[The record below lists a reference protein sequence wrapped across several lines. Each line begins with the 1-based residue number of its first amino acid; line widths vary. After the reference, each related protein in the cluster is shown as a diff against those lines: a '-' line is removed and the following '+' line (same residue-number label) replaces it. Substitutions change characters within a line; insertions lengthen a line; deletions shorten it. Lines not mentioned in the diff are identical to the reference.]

1 MQPFSYSKMK
11 PGLWSGFF
19 VCGLLALTA
28 SGCGDAPANSP
39 GSAGRPVQ
47 RIDAGRLENKDIDEA
62 SGLAWSAREDDL
74 LWTHNDSGDK
84 ARLYAL
90 GMHGEARG
98 RIKLKNSDN
107 RDWEDIASFTL
118 DGEPYLLVADIGDN
132 ESRREY
138 LTLYVIAE
146 PDLAS
151 DSKVSLEPAWRINFT
166 YPEGPR
172 DAEAIAVDT
181 ERGLVLIITKRDLP
195 ARLYEVP
202 LQPAN
207 DDIVLAKR
215 GPDMRTLPQ
224 PQRNDVATAPM
235 SKDWHWQPTAMD
247 IAHDGEALIIMTY
260 SAIYYFARADSP
272 DWSQALQQSPLAL
285 QLNNL
290 PNAEA
295 AALSPDSQSILVTVE
310 KKHAPLLRIDFKDRQ

>member
-1 MQPFSYSKMK
+1 MK
-11 PGLWSGFF
+11 PGHWSGFF
-19 VCGLLALTA
+19 VCGLFTLAA
-28 SGCGDAPANSP
+28 SGCGDAPANAAS
-39 GSAGRPVQ
+39 SAGRPVQ

-62 SGLAWSAREDDL
+62 SGLAWSARQDDL

-98 RIKLKNSDN
+98 RIKLKNADN
-107 RDWEDIASFTL
+107 RDWEDMASFTL

-132 ESRREY
+132 ECKREY

-146 PDLAS
+146 PDLS
-151 DSKVSLEPAWRINFT
+151 RDSKVSLEPAWRINFS

-172 DAEAIAVDT
+172 DAEAVAVDT
-181 ERGLVLIITKRDLP
+181 ERRRVLIISKRDLP

-202 LQPAN
+202 LQPLS
-207 DDIVLAKR
+207 DDIVLAER
-215 GPDMRTLPQ
+215 GPDLRTLP
-224 PQRNDVATAPM
+224 PPRRNDVATAPM

-247 IAHDGEALIIMTY
+247 IAHDGETLIVMTY
-260 SAIYYFARADSP
+260 SAIYYFPRADSP
-272 DWSQALQQSPLAL
+272 DWSHALQRPPLAL
-285 QLNNL
+285 KLHKL

-295 AALSPDSQSILVTVE
+295 AALSPNGQSIVVTVE
-310 KKHAPLLRIDFKDRQ
+310 KKHAPLQRIDFKDRP

>member
-1 MQPFSYSKMK
+1 MK
-11 PGLWSGFF
+11 PGHWSGFF
-19 VCGLLALTA
+19 VCGLFTLAA
-28 SGCGDAPANSP
+28 NGCGDAPANAAS
-39 GSAGRPVQ
+39 SAGRPVQ

-62 SGLAWSAREDDL
+62 SGLAWSARQDDL

-98 RIKLKNSDN
+98 RIKLKNADN
-107 RDWEDIASFTL
+107 RDWEDMASFTL

-132 ESRREY
+132 ESKREY

-146 PDLAS
+146 PDLS
-151 DSKVSLEPAWRINFT
+151 RDSKVSLEPAWRINFS

-172 DAEAIAVDT
+172 DAEAVAVDT
-181 ERGLVLIITKRDLP
+181 ERRRVLIISKRDLP

-202 LQPAN
+202 LQPLS
-207 DDIVLAKR
+207 DDIVLAER
-215 GPDMRTLPQ
+215 GPDLRTLP
-224 PQRNDVATAPM
+224 PPRRNDVATAPM

-247 IAHDGEALIIMTY
+247 IAHDGETLIVMTY
-260 SAIYYFARADSP
+260 SAIYYFPRADSP
-272 DWSQALQQSPLAL
+272 DWSHALQRPPLAL
-285 QLNNL
+285 KLHKL

-295 AALSPDSQSILVTVE
+295 AALSPNGQSIVVTVE
-310 KKHAPLLRIDFKDRQ
+310 KKHAPLLRIDFKDRP